1 MNEFHLKIRD
11 AAAIPEQLD
20 SSKAIYLVAELDCDE
35 VSKRDNHDGS
45 FTLTYKTKIVGAC
58 EIRQGEK
65 KQISKNKTKASQ
77 RLRWVLE
84 DEAKEAGVD
93 DLEAYYQSEMQK
105 IISNRKEL

>member
-77 RLRWVLE
+77 RLRWAI
-84 DEAKEAGVD
+84 EAKGKALGIE
-93 DLEAYYQSEMQK
+93 DLELYYTNRMNE
-105 IISNRKEL
+105 IIFKENEV